1 MVVIIG
7 PRYTLYIYIY
17 IRDMSLL
24 FLSVGLYF
32 IRFVKSRD
40 PMGFILMG

>member
-7 PRYTLYIYIY
+7 PRYTLYIY

-32 IRFVKSRD
+32 IRFIKSRD